1 VPTLL
6 EHPVETLPGIGPTTG
21 AHLRKRG
28 YESVGDLLWLLP
40 RGYDDQRRPTPIHAL
55 QDGDYVV
62 VEGVVRRARSFPR
75 GGHMGF
81 EARLEAADG
90 GPDTPESSGEAG
102 YRELKLIW
110 FRAIPGLGRRFVEGE
125 TVRVAGRVHDYRGT
139 ATMAHPESLAAD
151 TPGSIEPRYPEIPG
165 VRRKTLRRAVRAA
178 VDRAVAGVPDLIPS
192 ALRDEVGASTV
203 GEALASIHIPD
214 PATFDGDADIEL
226 TTPAHRRLAL
236 EELVLWELALRLRRA
251 SERGGVARRFEIE
264 PAVTTACEAFPFELT
279 EAQQGAVAEVSASL
293 TKEAPMRRLLQG
305 DVGCGK
311 TAVAMVACAQVVAG
325 GGQAVFLAPTELLAD
340 QHAETLRPTAEKLGL
355 RLGVFTGA
363 LSRDQRRSMLDR
375 MATGAVD
382 LVVGTHALLSG
393 ELRFADLGLVIVDE
407 QHRFGVAQRLR
418 LGTRG
423 STRQPH
429 LLVMT
434 ATPIPRSLALV
445 LYAGLELTTIDA
457 KPPGRI
463 ASTTKMVARAQRA
476 TVFRQIERAL
486 EADGRAFVVC
496 PAISSSDDLIGVDR
510 TFEEMQSHFGDG
522 RVGQIH
528 GRLSGD
534 ERRSLMSGF
543 REGELQVLV
552 GTTVLE
558 VGVDIPAANIMVVE
572 QAERFGLAQLHQL
585 RGRVGRAGQR
595 SACLLTF
602 TEPLS
607 ADAEARLQVL
617 CDSDDGFRLAERD
630 LELRGPGHLFGYRQS
645 GASGLQFANLARDRG
660 LLQQA
665 GDLADR
671 IIGADSQL
679 SAPEHAAAL
688 AAVARWERNAAVR
701 EDAG

>member
-1 VPTLL
+1 M
-6 EHPVETLPGIGPTTG
+6 PGIGPTTG

-40 RGYDDQRRPTPIHAL
+40 KGYDDQRRPTPIHAIR
-55 QDGDYVV
+55 DGDYVV

-81 EARLEAADG
+81 EARLE
-90 GPDTPESSGEAG
+90 PPEESPEPSEQDG

-110 FRAIPGLGRRFVEGE
+110 FRAIPGLGKRFVEGE
-125 TVRVAGRVHDYRGT
+125 TVRVAGKVHDYRGT
-139 ATMAHPESLAAD
+139 ATIAHPESLAAD
-151 TPGSIEPRYPEIPG
+151 VPGTIEPRYPEIPG
-165 VRRKTLRRAVRAA
+165 VRRKALRRAVRAA
-178 VDRAVAGVPDLIPS
+178 VDRAVAEVPDLIPP
-192 ALRDEVGASTV
+192 ALRVEVGAGTV
-203 GEALASIHIPD
+203 GEALAAIHIPD
-214 PATFDGDADIEL
+214 PATFDAEAQVEL

-236 EELVLWELALRLRRA
+236 EELVLWEVALRRRRA
-251 SERGGVARRFEIE
+251 TERGGLARAFEIE
-264 PAVTTACEAFPFELT
+264 PAVSSACRAFPFHLT
-279 EAQQGAVAEVSASL
+279 QAQQGAVAEVSESL
-293 TKEAPMRRLLQG
+293 TKETPMRRLLQG

-311 TAVAMVACAQVVAG
+311 TAVAMVACAQVAAG
-325 GGQAVFLAPTELLAD
+325 GAQTVFLAPTELLAD
-340 QHAETLRPTAEKLGL
+340 QHTETLRATAEELGL
-355 RLGVFTGA
+355 RLGLFTGA

-375 MATGAVD
+375 MATGALD

-393 ELRFADLGLVIVDE
+393 EIRFADLGLVIVDE

-423 STRQPH
+423 STRRPH

-445 LYAGLELTTIDA
+445 LYAGLELTTIKE
-457 KPPGRI
+457 KPPGRVP
-463 ASTTKMVARAQRA
+463 ATTKMVSRTQRA
-476 TVFRQIERAL
+476 TVFRQLERAL
-486 EADGRAFVVC
+486 GAEGRAFVVC
-496 PAISSSDDLIGVDR
+496 PAISSSEELIGVDR
-510 TFEEMQSHFGDG
+510 TYDEMKARFGDD

-534 ERRSLMSGF
+534 ERRALMQEF
-543 REGELQVLV
+543 REGQIQVLV

-558 VGVDIPAANIMVVE
+558 VGVDVPAANIMVVE

-602 TEPLS
+602 GEPLS
-607 ADAEARLQVL
+607 VDAEARLQAL

-645 GASGLQFANLARDRG
+645 GASGLQFANLAKDQG
-660 LLQQA
+660 LLKEA

-671 IIGADSQL
+671 IIGADPDL
-679 SAPEHAAAL
+679 SAPEHGAARS
-688 AAVARWERNAAVR
+688 AVERWERNAAVR